1 MITHL
6 NNLFYRRAVF
16 NDNGERN
23 ICHSANK
30 FTQ

>member
-23 ICHSANK
+23 ICRSANK